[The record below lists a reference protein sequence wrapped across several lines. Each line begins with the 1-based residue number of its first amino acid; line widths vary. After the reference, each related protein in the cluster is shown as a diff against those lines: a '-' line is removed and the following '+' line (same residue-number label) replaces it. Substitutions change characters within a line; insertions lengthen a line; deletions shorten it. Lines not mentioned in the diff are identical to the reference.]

1 MPGLRRSGAV
11 LRRVLAYALPYRWSM
26 AASCALMVAASGVAL
41 LPAQLNRALID
52 GVLLPRHD
60 LPLLG
65 FLVLG
70 LLGVQLVQ
78 RAVGVA
84 QGRIGNRLGNR
95 IVGDIRSQLWAHI
108 QALSLAY
115 FDQAQI
121 GNLLA
126 RVTRDTAR
134 VQGFL
139 TSTIQQFVIQG
150 LQLVGVLTVMLIMNW
165 RLTLIALV
173 PAPLALGVSTLLW
186 PYVRRMDRRLWQ
198 TVARLNVVV
207 SDALAGMR
215 VVKAFGQERREVERF
230 AAANA
235 ELVGRS
241 VTVANLWTTFGPAF
255 AFVAGLG
262 TLLVWCFGGRLLGG
276 RAMELGTLI
285 AVTSYLG
292 LVLRPVNWGGQ
303 LVTAATA
310 ALTSAERVFEVL
322 DAEPEVREPAHP
334 VPMPCMRG
342 EVRFEGVDFGYSP
355 TYRCSTAL
363 TSRSGP
369 ERRSASSGIPVPAS
383 ARSSTFCVGSTTCGP
398 AESPSTAWTCAAS
411 RFPIGG
417 DRWGSCCRT
426 RSSSTAAIAENIGYG
441 RPGADLWDVMV
452 AAEAA
457 NAHDFICARPD
468 GYETRVGERG
478 QRLSGGE
485 RRRIA
490 IARAVLHDPRLLILD
505 EATAALDGEAERH
518 VQEAIGRLVQGRTTF
533 AIAHRL
539 STLRRGTGWWCC
551 RAASSRR
558 APTKSCCGVE
568 VPTRSRCAPSRRRW
582 RAGR

>member
-1 MPGLRRSGAV
+1 
-11 LRRVLAYALPYRWSM
+11 
-26 AASCALMVAASGVAL
+26 MVAASGVAL

-241 VTVANLWTTFGPAF
+241 VTVANLWTAFGPAF

-262 TLLVWCFGGRLLGG
+262 TLLVWYFGGRLVVG

-285 AVTSYLG
+285 AFTSYLG
-292 LVLRPVNWGGQ
+292 LVLQPVNWAGQ

-355 TYRCSTAL
+355 DLPVLHGVDLEIRAGEMIGIVGHSGAGKSTLINLLCRLYDVRAGRITIDGVDVRSIAL
-363 TSRSGP
+363 SDL
-369 ERRSASSGIPVPAS
+369 RRQVGVVLQD
-383 ARSSTFCVGSTTCGP
+383 TFLFDGT
-398 AESPSTAWTCAAS
+398 
-411 RFPIGG
+411 
-417 DRWGSCCRT
+417 
-426 RSSSTAAIAENIGYG
+426 IAENIAYG

-485 RRRIA
+485 RQRIA

-539 STLRRGTGWWCC
+539 STLRRADRLVVLQQGRVVETGTHEELLRRGGAYAQLV
-551 RAASSRR
+551 RAQQEALARR
-558 APTKSCCGVE
+558 ELMVG
-568 VPTRSRCAPSRRRW
+568 
-582 RAGR
+582 